1 MNLAFFIARRTA
13 QRTPENKPGVMERIA
28 VISVALS
35 VAVMLL
41 AMAVIMG
48 FKQEVSRKVAAFS
61 GHAVVNG
68 VRGVGTLDSDPVRRS
83 ARAEELIR
91 TTEGFVS
98 LAPYAVKGGIVRTAD
113 AVQGVMLKGV
123 DGDYDWSSFGQWL
136 VEGELPRV
144 GDSVRTK
151 DILLSRGMAE
161 KLMLGVGD
169 KVEMLFVETGDRP
182 RRDRFKVA
190 GIYSSGMDEMD
201 DAVIMTDLRNVQRL
215 ADWSDGEISGY
226 EIFTS
231 DLAGADDFARRLG
244 RTLLYDD
251 ADDTANLAVSS
262 VTELYP
268 NIFDWLKAH
277 DVNAAVIIGIM
288 LVVAFFNMTSALLI
302 LVLERTRM
310 IGLLKAFGMRNATL
324 REVFLWRAAFVTL
337 RGLAWGNAAGLAVCL
352 VQKYFHVVKLSSEGY
367 LLSEVPVALG
377 WGWWLALNAGVV
389 AAIVA
394 LLVVPACIVS
404 TVKPDESIREM
415 FDNIAPKYDLLNH
428 TLSMSIDRIW
438 RRRVVRI
445 VRRCRP
451 HRILDVATGT
461 GDLAIEMARRIRGVQ
476 VLGVDLSEGMLDVA
490 RRKVTARGL
499 DGRVVLDAGDAE
511 HLHVADASVD
521 VATVAFGVRNF
532 GDLDAGLREMA
543 RTIKPGGKVVV
554 LEFSR
559 PRNRLFR
566 ALYEFYTYKILPRI
580 GGMVSKDKRAYEYL
594 PASVGE
600 FPAPKEFMAM
610 MERAGFRE
618 CRARSQSFGIAQ
630 IYTGQK

>member
-1 MNLAFFIARRTA
+1 M
-13 QRTPENKPGVMERIA
+13 KPYNTEQT
-28 VISVALS
+28 
-35 VAVMLL
+35 
-41 AMAVIMG
+41 
-48 FKQEVSRKVAAFS
+48 KKEEV
-61 GHAVVNG
+61 
-68 VRGVGTLDSDPVRRS
+68 
-83 ARAEELIR
+83 
-91 TTEGFVS
+91 
-98 LAPYAVKGGIVRTAD
+98 
-113 AVQGVMLKGV
+113 
-123 DGDYDWSSFGQWL
+123 
-136 VEGELPRV
+136 
-144 GDSVRTK
+144 
-151 DILLSRGMAE
+151 
-161 KLMLGVGD
+161 
-169 KVEMLFVETGDRP
+169 
-182 RRDRFKVA
+182 
-190 GIYSSGMDEMD
+190 
-201 DAVIMTDLRNVQRL
+201 
-215 ADWSDGEISGY
+215 
-226 EIFTS
+226 
-231 DLAGADDFARRLG
+231 
-244 RTLLYDD
+244 
-251 ADDTANLAVSS
+251 
-262 VTELYP
+262 
-268 NIFDWLKAH
+268 
-277 DVNAAVIIGIM
+277 
-288 LVVAFFNMTSALLI
+288 
-302 LVLERTRM
+302 
-310 IGLLKAFGMRNATL
+310 
-324 REVFLWRAAFVTL
+324 
-337 RGLAWGNAAGLAVCL
+337 
-352 VQKYFHVVKLSSEGY
+352 
-367 LLSEVPVALG
+367 
-377 WGWWLALNAGVV
+377 
-389 AAIVA
+389 
-394 LLVVPACIVS
+394 
-404 TVKPDESIREM
+404 REM
-415 FDNIAPKYDLLNH
+415 FDNIAPRYDLLNH